1 MYIKFALKHN
11 TKVQM
16 VQLNS
21 VDISKTLKDPN
32 IHKEIALNP
41 LYTLVEELRDGYRYF
56 AKNNKDSCDAFYVII
71 KKNLATSLSNLL
83 IPTNVQ
89 HYGMITKIILQRFV
103 FSQIWQP

>member
-56 AKNNKDSCDAFYVII
+56 AKNDKQDSCDAFYVII
-71 KKNLATSLSNLL
+71 KKKNFP
-83 IPTNVQ
+83 I
-89 HYGMITKIILQRFV
+89 
-103 FSQIWQP
+103 